1 MTACVFYIFLLN
13 AFAINIFKYMLA
25 NIDEMKGLIYDY
37 KQ

>member
-1 MTACVFYIFLLN
+1 MTVCMFYIFLLN
-13 AFAINIFKYMLA
+13 VFTINIFEFMLA